1 VEDYED
7 IRHDLVRKREEM
19 LGRLSAI
26 VQDVGHLSQ
35 PLDPDFEEQAVE
47 RQNEEVMDALDTAA
61 RRELMQIERAL
72 ERMARGEYDICAV
85 CGDPIPRAR
94 LRAVPY
100 TDRCV
105 DCAEFD
111 PA

>member
-1 VEDYED
+1 MEDYED

-47 RQNEEVMDALDTAA
+47 RMSALLQQHGSPHQV
-61 RRELMQIERAL
+61 RLVRS
-72 ERMARGEYDICAV
+72 
-85 CGDPIPRAR
+85 PRNQGKGG
-94 LRAVPY
+94 
-100 TDRCV
+100 
-105 DCAEFD
+105 
-111 PA
+111 